1 MKDKAKTK
9 NQLTRE
15 LEEMR
20 HRIAHLEAVEA
31 LCKKAQ
37 AELRGA
43 RIYAEDIIE
52 TVREPLVVL
61 DANLKVL
68 SANRSFYETFRVAPD
83 ETIGSFI
90 YDLGNRQ
97 WDILSLRTLL
107 EDILPGGTEFN
118 DYVVDH
124 VFPGIGH
131 RIMLLNARRIR
142 HEEPGKEMLLLA
154 IEDIT
159 VRKAGEER
167 VENAI
172 AELKRSNADLEQF
185 AYVAS
190 HDLKEPLVVIA
201 VDLKLLQRHCRALA
215 GSEVDGLISDAMSRA
230 MQMQALVSALLAY
243 SRVSAAKKKFEQID
257 FSAALNR
264 VLENLRVALVESGAV
279 VSHDVLPKVT
289 ADPVLLPQLLQ
300 NLITN
305 AIKFRGE
312 ELPRIHI
319 SAELGDRE
327 WVFSVRDNGIG
338 IPMEESERIF
348 QMFQR
353 LHRDEYPGTGIGLAT
368 CKRIVELHG
377 GHIRVTSALGKG
389 STFSFTIPTRHGDR
403 FLYTQDGPV

>member
-31 LCKKAQ
+31 MCKKAQ
-37 AELRGA
+37 AELKGA

-83 ETIGSFI
+83 ETIGNFI
-90 YDLGNRQ
+90 YELGNRQ

-107 EDILPGGTEFN
+107 EDILPGDTEFN

-159 VRKAGEER
+159 VRKVGEEK

-172 AELKRSNADLEQF
+172 AELQRSNADLEQF

-243 SRVSAAKKKFEQID
+243 SRVSAAKKKFERID

-279 VSHDVLPKVT
+279 VSHDVLPEVM

-327 WVFSVRDNGIG
+327 WVFSVRDNGMG

-389 STFSFTIPTRHGDR
+389 STFSFTIPTRHEDS
-403 FLYTQDGPV
+403 FLYT